1 MFNIGLLMQAV
12 KDTIIPEVDG
22 GYTILIII
30 QFCLELALFLV
41 AVITVTWPK
50 RSLIRDPDVIAKA
63 NVSAVNRI
71 HYANQAQTAE
81 VSGLPCL
88 TGRCFDNQPTDWRTC
103 SLCVFFVFI
112 TFCAPVRVLCRRM
125 NMMD

>member
-1 MFNIGLLMQAV
+1 M

-22 GYTILIII
+22 AYTILIII

-81 VSGLPCL
+81 VSAVG
-88 TGRCFDNQPTDWRTC
+88 CFSCICRT
-103 SLCVFFVFI
+103 SFLSG
-112 TFCAPVRVLCRRM
+112 AE
-125 NMMD
+125 